1 MPLHENAD
9 LRALIEE
16 LLSQWDV
23 TGKPQALHQPA
34 ARKGRKITG
43 SDVARVTSVYGLAR
57 HVHELARA
65 VCLLLR
71 QGYANAAIPVVRTLY
86 ENALTA
92 AWLVQSKGDHGI
104 RAFVHEHARI
114 RRALQNDAFLA
125 ASEVFRE
132 GASEIADTDPTPY
145 LGSTDSVRNFHDVC
159 LDLKPAGKDA
169 FIYFRLFSNF
179 SHASPKIADLYFES
193 AAGKSDL
200 PAYLHEPEDGVPVN
214 VLLFFTA
221 ASLVWAARAYSYL
234 LRDNQYRNFLRSCA
248 RKLGVEADLQLS
260 EHYYQRHA
268 KRAKNDAQPTAGPS
282 TKSRRSARDAAG

>member
-1 MPLHENAD
+1 MSLHKNAD
-9 LRALIEE
+9 LHTLIEG
-16 LLSQWDV
+16 LLNQWDV
-23 TGKPQALHQPA
+23 AGKPQTLHQPA
-34 ARKGRKITG
+34 ARKGQRITG
-43 SDVARVTSVYGLAR
+43 NDVARVTSVYGLAR

-65 VCLLLR
+65 VCLLLS
-71 QGYANAAIPVVRTLY
+71 QEHTNAAIPLVRTLY

-92 AWLVQSKGDHGI
+92 AWLVQSEGDHGI

-114 RRALQNDAFLA
+114 RRALQNDAFRA

-145 LGSTDSVRNFHDVC
+145 LGSADSVRNFHDVC

-179 SHASPKIADLYFES
+179 SHASPKVADLYFERTTD
-193 AAGKSDL
+193 KSG
-200 PAYLHEPEDGVPVN
+200 PPTYLHEPEDGVPVN

-234 LRDNQYRNFLRSCA
+234 LKDKQYRSFLRSCA
-248 RKLGVEADLQLS
+248 RELGVDAELKLS

-268 KRAKNDAQPTAGPS
+268 KRRRNGAQ
-282 TKSRRSARDAAG
+282 SAAVQPKGSVPRA